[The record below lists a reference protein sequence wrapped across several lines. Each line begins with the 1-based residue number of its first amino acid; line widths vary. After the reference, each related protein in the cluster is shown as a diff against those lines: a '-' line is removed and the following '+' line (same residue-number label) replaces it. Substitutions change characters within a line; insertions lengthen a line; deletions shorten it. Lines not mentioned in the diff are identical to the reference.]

1 VTTEDPPVSSETHPA
16 AGVARSAT
24 VDALS
29 GVTILRFGIC
39 DRTYPRNRLLVRAFE
54 AAGADLVD
62 IVDSRTFLS
71 RTPSL
76 VARALRR
83 RVDVVL
89 VGFPAHSDVIAA
101 KVVAAATGARV
112 VFDPLVG
119 LHETNIEDRALAEL
133 DSFQAKRY
141 RAEDWIACRFADLIL
156 LDTDCHISYLS
167 ALTGVSRNK
176 FRRVWLGT
184 DDAVMHPMGQIE
196 SATRGVFFY
205 GNVTPLHGIDHIL
218 GAADLLER
226 WCKPV
231 NFTIVAG
238 GSEIRAIHRQVES
251 RGLHSVRISA
261 AVPYKQLAELI
272 DNSEICLGVFGTT
285 AKAKRVIPNKVFDA
299 LAMAKPLITAD
310 TPAVREAL
318 VDGVHALLCRP
329 GDPESLA
336 RSILTLTSDPSLRRS
351 LASEGHRLF
360 QREFSTRALSE
371 TLVGA
376 VRDALRR

>member
-1 VTTEDPPVSSETHPA
+1 MRSVTA
-16 AGVARSAT
+16 
-24 VDALS
+24 DALS

-39 DRTYPRNRLLVRAFE
+39 DRAYPRNRLLARAFN

-83 RVDVVL
+83 RVDIVL
-89 VGFPAHSDVIAA
+89 VGFPAHMDVMAA
-101 KVVAAATGARV
+101 KAVAAATGARV
-112 VFDPLVG
+112 IFDPLVG
-119 LHETNIEDRALAEL
+119 LHETNIDDRGLAKPGSL
-133 DSFQAKRY
+133 QAR
-141 RAEDWIACRFADLIL
+141 RCRTEDWIACRFADLIL
-156 LDTDCHISYLS
+156 LDTDTHISYLS
-167 ALTGVSRNK
+167 ALTGVSRSK

-184 DDAVMHPMGQIE
+184 DDAVMHPRVRME
-196 SATRGVFFY
+196 SAGPGVFFY

-218 GAADLLER
+218 GAAELLQR
-226 WCKPV
+226 WQKPV

-238 GSEIRAIHRQVES
+238 GSELRAIRRQAEN
-251 RGLHSVRISA
+251 RGLHSVRTLE
-261 AVPYKQLAELI
+261 AVPYEKLAELI
-272 DNSEICLGVFGTT
+272 GNSELCLGVFGTT
-285 AKAKRVIPNKVFDA
+285 AKAQRVIPNKVFDA

-336 RSILTLTSDPSLRRS
+336 RSIWKLTSDPSLQRS

-360 QREFSTRALSE
+360 QREFSTSAL
-371 TLVGA
+371 TGALVGA
-376 VRDALRR
+376 VQEALRR